1 MGKKG
6 GQIGPSRAGLRPAVA
21 GQILKFRHPKELC
34 SLGVLLRIVSG
45 EGWGRRRFQ
54 EEEGAGEE
62 MGPETPSPP
71 FCLPEGGGRLPR
83 APTYGY
89 ASTGKGRPPPGEPP
103 GEREASPREA
113 PS

>member
-1 MGKKG
+1 LFPWGAAPYSKWRGVGK
-6 GQIGPSRAGLRPAVA
+6 
-21 GQILKFRHPKELC
+21 EE
-34 SLGVLLRIVSG
+34 VSG
-45 EGWGRRRFQ
+45 GGR
-54 EEEGAGEE
+54 GG
-62 MGPETPSPP
+62 GGDGTGNPLPPPP